1 MPDIIFKQE
10 SFTII
15 GAAIEV
21 HKTLGNGFLEAVYQ
35 EALAIEF
42 KRQNIPF
49 EQEKELRIRYKNDY
63 LKKRY
68 FADFVCYEKIIVECK
83 ALPKFQPDNEAQAV
97 NYLYATE
104 HNLGLLLNFGS
115 WQLGIKRVVNL
126 DGKMKMPAKGII

>member
-1 MPDIIFKQE
+1 MILLH
-10 SFTII
+10 
-15 GAAIEV
+15 GV
-21 HKTLGNGFLEAVYQ
+21 NQ

-42 KRQNIPF
+42 RRRNIPF
-49 EQEKELRIRYKNDY
+49 EQEKELWIRYKSEY

-68 FADFVCYEKIIVECK
+68 YADFVCYEKIIVESK
-83 ALPKFQPDNEAQAV
+83 ALPKFQPGNEAQAL

-104 HNLGLLLNFGS
+104 HKLGLLFNFGS